1 MFQTQKMNKKKG
13 DRHGVVYS
21 TNNDYEYD
29 YSEDQEDT
37 LDPEDQEL
45 KIYIDRKHR
54 KGKSVT
60 IVSGFIGTDEDLKDL
75 GKLLKT
81 KCGTGG
87 SVKDGEIIIQ
97 GEMINKVKSILTSNK
112 YNVK

>member
-1 MFQTQKMNKKKG
+1 MSKKKG

-21 TNNDYEYD
+21 TNDDYEYD
-29 YSEDQEDT
+29 YSEGQEET

-45 KIYIDRKHR
+45 KIHIDRKHR

-60 IVSGFIGTDEDLKDL
+60 IVSGFVGVEDDLKEL

-87 SVKDGEIIIQ
+87 SVKEGEIIIQ
-97 GEMINKVKSILTSNK
+97 GEMIEKVKKILQSENYQIK
-112 YNVK
+112 